1 MKMKIIF
8 IRIVQKSP
16 LDSRGMSHPVAN
28 SPLPMLHELH
38 FPKAAVRVLAA
49 CAASN
54 LPARD
59 LPFRDEWAG
68 RVFERLAGDASDFS
82 ANELRSAAL
91 RTHAIDRLAQDYL
104 ARTPGALGVGVWSL
118 LSTRAH
124 RLHDARW
131 IDVDSPQVARL
142 RRFVLPDRPGWL
154 QLATCACRS
163 HWVDAVCGTGNRK
176 LLMVLDESVLP
187 MPGEVVMRL
196 LDDIS
201 RRVPAGSELIM
212 AFDQQAPLRPAQRG
226 RTSPVLELSVA
237 ETNGGV
243 STVRYPRL
251 RFVDG
256 SSTGCREK
264 TLETGGAAG
273 PGLAH
278 LRVV

>member
-1 MKMKIIF
+1 
-8 IRIVQKSP
+8 
-16 LDSRGMSHPVAN
+16 MSHPMPH
-28 SPLPMLHELH
+28 SPLPSLQELH

-54 LPARD
+54 EPARE

-68 RVFERLAGDASDFS
+68 RVFARLAGDASDFS
-82 ANELRSAAL
+82 ASELRSAAL

-124 RLHDARW
+124 RLHEARW

-176 LLMVLDESVLP
+176 LLIVVDESVLP
-187 MPGEVVMRL
+187 TPGEVVMRL

-201 RRVPAGSELIM
+201 RRVAAGSELIM
-212 AFDQQAPLRPAQRG
+212 AFDEQAPLRRAQPG
-226 RTSPVLELSVA
+226 RASSVLELSVA
-237 ETNGGV
+237 EASGGI

-256 SSTGCREK
+256 NSTGSAQK
-264 TLETGGAAG
+264 TLDGAA

-278 LRVV
+278 VRLV